1 MRNSPIAFDQCPF
14 ALAVKRLCI
23 RLVFGDPAAEPTGDD
38 GPSLSK

>member
-1 MRNSPIAFDQCPF
+1 MRNSPIALDHCPF

-23 RLVFGDPAAEPTGDD
+23 RLVFGDPAAEPVGDD